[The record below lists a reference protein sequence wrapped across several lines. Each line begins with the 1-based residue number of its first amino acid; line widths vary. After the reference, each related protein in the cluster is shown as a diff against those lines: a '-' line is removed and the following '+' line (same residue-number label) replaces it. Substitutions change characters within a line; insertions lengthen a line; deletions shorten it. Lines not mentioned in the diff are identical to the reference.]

1 MAVCCLLGM
10 HHPLLVLSEV
20 QGCSWGEG
28 REGLDPILIL
38 LTNRHWVLSNTMRR
52 RQNSFLSSC
61 AFGGGAAGTASCCAV
76 PRAAVGTPTRLSRG
90 SAFKPDWVHW
100 VYRRPC
106 RCPFLK
112 GALLFHGNDLW
123 SPNVFI

>member
-1 MAVCCLLGM
+1 MLANTPTEKPKLL
-10 HHPLLVLSEV
+10 PKLPCFLVA
-20 QGCSWGEG
+20 G
-28 REGLDPILIL
+28 
-38 LTNRHWVLSNTMRR
+38 VL
-52 RQNSFLSSC
+52 
-61 AFGGGAAGTASCCAV
+61 G
-76 PRAAVGTPTRLSRG
+76 RAAAAPVYRAALGTLAQLSHG
-90 SAFKPDWVHW
+90 SSFKPDWVHW